1 MTDMWNPPNPKQYN
15 AKVLFIVRHIP
26 AGRVLS
32 YGQIA
37 AMIPEPEDE
46 DPEQFRRLGARW
58 VGAALK
64 NVSNDIPWWRV
75 INSKGAISLPAGSA
89 AADEQRRR
97 LELEEVV
104 FDKKDL
110 VDFKTY
116 GWNDMDE
123 DWLTENGLQSP

>member
-1 MTDMWNPPNPKQYN
+1 MWNPPNPKAYN
-15 AKVLFIVRHIP
+15 AKVWFIVRHIP

-37 AMIPEPEDE
+37 SMISAPEGE

-58 VGAALK
+58 VGTALR
-64 NVSNDIPWWRV
+64 NVGNDIPWWRV

-89 AADEQRRR
+89 AADEQRRH
-97 LELEEVV
+97 LEMEDIV
-104 FDKKDL
+104 FDAQGC
-110 VDFKTY
+110 VDFAVY

-123 DWLTENGLQSP
+123 AWLTENGLQLP